1 MGNTPRASLALVLCA
16 VLIAGCATP
25 ALVRTPNSGQ
35 LPTNELKLALVLSD
49 KTRDSVK
56 FLHVLAKSKTSGSMA
71 DQTGGFA
78 NKPFDAINEV
88 FRKNFDSVTIVE
100 NAEQAKT
107 TAADLIAVLDYDARA
122 ANFNIVAH
130 ILFNIPLL
138 DLPMFFEKWWNP
150 RTADLVANVTFLTL
164 EQKQLELLHVEAHRQ
179 VGPFTFIPEIV
190 ASASEEVGIRF
201 ENALAVSE
209 PLAAFARQRAKQ
221 APAAA
226 APAVAAAVAAKPAG
240 PVSDVDSPT
249 YVAEEKADNF
259 AVVVGIEKY
268 SSIPD
273 ATFAERDADAVHKHL
288 IALGYPERNI
298 LYLTGEQATRS
309 AIKKYVEVWLPKN
322 VKADSQVFFYFS
334 GHGAPDPASKQAYL
348 VPWDGDPKFLE
359 NTAYPIAKL
368 YKSLGE
374 LKAAKVLV
382 ALDSCFSGAGGRS
395 VLAQGTRPL
404 VMKIDTSI
412 PAGAGNLAVL
422 SASAGDQITGAD
434 DAQGHGLFTY
444 YLLRTLNRTGGKA
457 SVKDAFASMVPDI
470 EDAARR
476 QNRAQTPQLA
486 SGAGAVYFR

>member
-1 MGNTPRASLALVLCA
+1 MVSTPRPLLGLVLSA
-16 VLIAGCATP
+16 ALISGCATP

-35 LPTNELKLALVLSD
+35 LPTNELKLALVLTD
-49 KTRDSVK
+49 KTRASVK
-56 FLHVLAKSKTSGSMA
+56 ALHVLAKSKSSGSMA
-71 DQTGGFA
+71 DQSGAFA

-88 FRKNFDSVTIVE
+88 FKKNFDSVTIVDS
-100 NAEQAKT
+100 AEQAKAT
-107 TAADLIAVLDYDARA
+107 SADLIAVLDYDARA
-122 ANFNIVAH
+122 ENFNIVAH
-130 ILFNIPLL
+130 LLFNIPLL

-150 RTADLVANVTFLTL
+150 RTADLTADVTFLTP
-164 EQKQLELLHVEAHRQ
+164 EQKQIELLHAEAHRQ

-190 ASASEEVGIRF
+190 ASASEEVGILF
-201 ENALAVSE
+201 ENALAASE
-209 PLAAFARQRAKQ
+209 PLAAYARLRAKQ

-226 APAVAAAVAAKPAG
+226 APAAVAAAAKPAG
-240 PVSDVDSPT
+240 PSSDVDSPT

-273 ATFAERDADAVHKHL
+273 AAFAERDAEAMHKHL

-298 LYLTGEQATRS
+298 LYLAGEQATRS
-309 AIKKYVEVWLPKN
+309 AIQKYVEVWLPKN
-322 VKADSQVFFYFS
+322 IKADSQIFFYFS

-359 NTAYPIAKL
+359 NTGYPIAKL
-368 YKSLGE
+368 YKSLGA
-374 LKAAKVLV
+374 LKARKVLV

-404 VMKIDTSI
+404 VMKIDTSL
-412 PAGAGNLAVL
+412 PPGSENLAIL

-434 DAQGHGLFTY
+434 NAQGHGLFTY

-457 SVKDAFASMVPDI
+457 SVKDAFAAMVPDV

-476 QNRAQTPQLA
+476 QNRTQTPQLVSG
-486 SGAGAVYFR
+486 SGAAFFR